1 MPSFMLFSLFS
12 RNQYCTDKF
21 CYCHRNQNQP
31 NQLAVVDGLIIQA
44 ARLRVSLDKLQE
56 EINKDGLTQWFTQS
70 PEKTPPYKRITPAS
84 DLFVKMDKS
93 YQSIIKQLNDLT
105 PPDKTISA
113 LEAFQEEDEQ

>member
-1 MPSFMLFSLFS
+1 MAS
-12 RNQYCTDKF
+12 RKKDPVKKEVERLRAVYKDL
-21 CYCHRNQNQP
+21 P
-31 NQLAVVDGLIIQA
+31 ANQLSVVDGLIIQA
-44 ARLRVSLDKLQE
+44 ARLRAALDKLQE
-56 EINKDGLTQWFTQS
+56 EIDKDGLTQWFTQS

-113 LEAFQEEDEQ
+113 LEAFEKEENE

>member
-1 MPSFMLFSLFS
+1 MAS
-12 RNQYCTDKF
+12 RKKDPVQKEIERLRSVYKDLSA
-21 CYCHRNQNQP
+21 